1 MSGLATPVSSP
12 GVQCR
17 QARLGMTLME
27 LMVGLVITAVMAAT
41 GAAAFGS
48 IIDHRRIIRES
59 TVDMER
65 ASALRDQLRL
75 WIGSGTVLIQTGGV
89 PNIGGGSSSS
99 SSSTMAGTSTISAAA
114 ATGDEITVNT
124 TAANPANAPSVRMR
138 IFVDGDQSTPEQGLT
153 VEYQTSNQA
162 PLQRREL
169 DRSIGSLKVEYLDQ
183 RTNRWRPSSE
193 AATIQAIAVR
203 VWLLPPTG
211 GQLPAILQ
219 LPMIFQTNLGALAG
233 QAGR

>member
-1 MSGLATPVSSP
+1 
-12 GVQCR
+12 
-17 QARLGMTLME
+17 MTLME
-27 LMVGLVITAVMAAT
+27 LMVGMVITGVMAT
-41 GAAAFGS
+41 IGAAAFGS
-48 IIDHRRIIRES
+48 IIDHRRIIKES

-89 PNIGGGSSSS
+89 PNIGGGRASAMPSN
-99 SSSTMAGTSTISAAA
+99 ATISAAA
-114 ATGDEITVNT
+114 ATGDEISVNT

-138 IFVDGDQSTPEQGLT
+138 IFVDGDEGTPERGLT
-153 VEYQTSNQA
+153 MEYQTSNQA
-162 PLQRREL
+162 PLQRLQLEP
-169 DRSIGSLKVEYLDQ
+169 SIGGMKVEYLDQ

-193 AATIQAIAVR
+193 AATIQPIAVR
-203 VWLLPPTG
+203 VWLLPLAG

-219 LPMIFQTNLGALAG
+219 VPMIFQTSVGALAG